1 MAFNAGEFS
10 PKQKDVMANCAA
22 MLNLLEGA
30 VRSGKT
36 ICSIIAFIMLI
47 LTNPSGNVLLVG
59 KTDRTLFRNVLKPIE
74 EMIGS
79 DHFTFRRGTG
89 EGEIFGRRFYTAGAI
104 DERSYTKI
112 QGLTL
117 ALAYGDEV
125 ASWPESFF
133 QMLISRLSDPGAR
146 FIGTMNPEGPYH
158 WMKTKFL
165 EREHELSLESWH
177 FTLED
182 NYNLD
187 PAYVENLKKFYT
199 GLYYKRYILGQWVFA
214 EGVIYDMFSEAR
226 HVSTVDPNT
235 WNSCVIKHVSCDYGT
250 SNPTVFQMWGHDGI
264 KRYLKKEY
272 YYDSKEHG
280 RQKTDS
286 EYAQD
291 LSHFIGLEEI
301 QTVIIDPSAA
311 SFKLEVSRLGI
322 PVQDADNSVLDGIRE
337 VCSELS
343 QDYIQVDPACVNY
356 IREKS
361 GYVWDTKAG
370 ERGEDKP
377 IKQNDHSCDCERY
390 YVFTVKLNRGF
401 NNLVDMSD
409 EVGYNFATSNNYVGI
424 WENEA

>member
-1 MAFNAGEFS
+1 MAFTAGEFS
-10 PKQKDVMANCAA
+10 PKQKDVMANCVA

-36 ICSIIAFIMLI
+36 ICSIVAFIKLI
-47 LTNPSGNVLLVG
+47 ITHPSGNVLFIG
-59 KTDRTLFRNVLKPIE
+59 KTDRTLYRNILMPIE
-74 EMIGS
+74 EMIGA
-79 DHFTFRRGTG
+79 DYFTFRRGTG
-89 EGEIFGRRFYTAGAI
+89 EGEIFGRRFYTAGAV
-104 DERSYTKI
+104 DERAYTKI

-125 ASWPESFF
+125 AAWPESFF
-133 QMLISRLSDPGAR
+133 QMLISRLSDPDAR

-165 EREHELSLESWH
+165 EREHELSVESWH

-214 EGVIYDMFSEAR
+214 EGVIYDMFSEDR
-226 HVSTVDPNT
+226 HVSTVDPDA
-235 WNSCVIKHVSCDYGT
+235 WNSCVLKHVSCDYGT

-264 KRYLKKEY
+264 QRYLKREY

-343 QDYIQVDPACVNY
+343 QDYIQVDPSCVNY
-356 IREKS
+356 IREQS
-361 GYVWDTKAG
+361 GYVWDTRAG

-377 IKQNDHSCDCERY
+377 IKQNDHSCDCCRY

>member
-10 PKQKDVMANCAA
+10 PKQKDVMANCVA

-36 ICSIIAFIMLI
+36 ICSIVAFIKLI
-47 LTNPSGNVLLVG
+47 ITHPAGNVLFIG
-59 KTDRTLFRNVLKPIE
+59 KTDRTLYRNILMPIE
-74 EMIGS
+74 EMIGA
-79 DHFTFRRGTG
+79 DYFTFRRGTG
-89 EGEIFGRRFYTAGAI
+89 EGEIFGRRFYTAGAV
-104 DERSYTKI
+104 DERAYTKI

-117 ALAYGDEV
+117 SLAYGDEV
-125 ASWPESFF
+125 AAWPESFF
-133 QMLISRLSDPGAR
+133 QMLISRLSDPDAR

-165 EREHELSLESWH
+165 EREHELSVESWH

-182 NYNLD
+182 NYNLN

-226 HVSTVDPNT
+226 HVSTVDPDA
-235 WNSCVIKHVSCDYGT
+235 WNSCILKHVSVDYGT
-250 SNPTVFQMWGHDGI
+250 SNPSVFQMWGHDGT

-311 SFKLEVSRLGI
+311 SFKLEVARLGI
-322 PVQDADNSVLDGIRE
+322 PVQDADNAVLDGIRE

-343 QDYIQVDPACVNY
+343 QDYIQVDPSCVNY
-356 IREKS
+356 IREMS
-361 GYVWDTKAG
+361 GYVWDTRAG

-377 IKQNDHSCDCERY
+377 IKQNDHSEDCARY